1 MSIRLVYIGAVA
13 EVAPAASL
21 RALPADGAVVLPA
34 DTADTLAAL
43 VREHAPAAETLA
55 PGVEA
60 AALCDRAAAGPAQLT
75 VCIGGP
81 SGPALARSLLAAA
94 AARGLAV
101 ETVPA
106 GEAFAD
112 CLVAQELISLRR
124 ITTVLREQCPWD
136 REQRASDIVSYSI
149 EEVYELADAIARGDA
164 GEEHGELGDLLFQ
177 VYFLSLLL
185 EEDQSGDLGTVA
197 AQIEAKL
204 IRRHA
209 HIFGDAVAETPG
221 DVRGIWEDVK
231 RTQEGRVGIFHEVP
245 ASLPAL
251 LLARKVQQR
260 AAAVGFD
267 WDDAEQAFPKIAE
280 EHGEL
285 EAVLLGPP
293 EGGAAGGAS
302 PAAEAAD
309 REARLRHEA
318 GDLLFAVVNVARK
331 AGVDPELA
339 LRDAAA
345 RFVARV
351 EGAEAAAAVEG
362 RDWTSL
368 TLDEQEEYYRRA
380 KDALSGGAKEGT

>member
-1 MSIRLVYIGAVA
+1 MSIKIVYIGAVA

-21 RALPADGAVVLPA
+21 RALPGDGAVVLPA
-34 DTADTLAAL
+34 GTPDTLAAL
-43 VREHAPAAETLA
+43 VREQAPATEALA
-55 PGVEA
+55 PGVDA
-60 AALCDRAAAGPAQLT
+60 AALCDRAAAGPAELT

-94 AARGLAV
+94 TARGLAV

-106 GEAFAD
+106 GDAFTD
-112 CLVAQELISLRR
+112 CLVAQELLSLRR
-124 ITTVLREQCPWD
+124 ITAILREQCPWD

-149 EEVYELADAIARGDA
+149 EEVYELADAIARGNA

-185 EEDQSGDLGTVA
+185 EEERAGDLGTVA

-204 IRRHA
+204 IRRHV

-293 EGGAAGGAS
+293 EGAAA
-302 PAAEAAD
+302 PAAD

-351 EGAEAAAAVEG
+351 EGAETAAAAEG

-380 KDALSGGAKEGT
+380 KDALGGGAKEGT